1 MSDLNNIRLSETVI
15 AALYKDT
22 LIALDD
28 IKIKDE
34 GVRKETAPVE
44 KTTVQAPVT
53 PAIPQPS
60 EQETET
66 TAPLVNTQKGLPAN
80 GEKWFLGDNAKG
92 IAILVQDNNNV
103 YLPDE
108 HLQLLSS
115 ILAACKLNL
124 GDVAIINHLQ
134 RPYTY
139 REIKSLTQVRYC
151 LLFNVTTQSV
161 QLPLTFPMY
170 QIQSYDNCTFLSA
183 ADLSAMT
190 GATQE
195 AKLEKSKL
203 WLCLKQIFLS

>member
-28 IKIKDE
+28 VKIKDE
-34 GVRKETAPVE
+34 GRKMEAVPTANITAPQPE
-44 KTTVQAPVT
+44 I
-53 PAIPQPS
+53 PAQNPASQP
-60 EQETET
+60 EPAAQ
-66 TAPLVNTQKGLPAN
+66 APLVIAPKGLPAQ

-92 IAILVQDNNNV
+92 VVILVSDANNV
-103 YLPDE
+103 YLEDE

-124 GDVAIINHLQ
+124 GDVAIVNHLQ
-134 RPYTY
+134 RPYSY
-139 REIKSLTQVRYC
+139 KEIKSLTQARYC
-151 LLFNVTTQSV
+151 LLFNVTTQSL
-161 QLPLTFPMY
+161 QLPLTFPNY
-170 QIQSYDNCTFLSA
+170 QIQSYDNCTFVA
-183 ADLSAMT
+183 ASDLSAMT
-190 GATQE
+190 GASQE